1 MIGISA
7 CLGGL
12 ACRYDGQKKEVPELM
27 ELVET
32 GEAVMVCPEVIGGL
46 PIPRDPAE
54 IIGGNGF
61 DVWKD
66 QAKVW
71 TTSGEDVTEA
81 YKNGAIKA
89 YQKLQEKHIDLVIM
103 KEKSPSCGT
112 HSIYDGSFSGIK
124 KNGAGVAP
132 PQFSQGDRRSGTVD
146 QFAAEYRFNLPQG
159 AAQRRLANRQPTGG
173 IGKMAQLGQGDEILK
188 LFKRERGQPLP
199 GFVHHRVRYGG
210 PAQ

>member
-66 QAKVW
+66 QAKW
-71 TTSGEDVTEA
+71 
-81 YKNGAIKA
+81 
-89 YQKLQEKHIDLVIM
+89 
-103 KEKSPSCGT
+103 C
-112 HSIYDGSFSGIK
+112 
-124 KNGAGVAP
+124 
-132 PQFSQGDRRSGTVD
+132 RSG
-146 QFAAEYRFNLPQG
+146 YC
-159 AAQRRLANRQPTGG
+159 
-173 IGKMAQLGQGDEILK
+173 
-188 LFKRERGQPLP
+188 LFYSAKNDCAL
-199 GFVHHRVRYGG
+199 
-210 PAQ
+210 

>member
-1 MIGISA
+1 
-7 CLGGL
+7 
-12 ACRYDGQKKEVPELM
+12 M

-81 YKNGAIKA
+81 YKMARSKPIKN
-89 YQKLQEKHIDLVIM
+89 
-103 KEKSPSCGT
+103 CR
-112 HSIYDGSFSGIK
+112 
-124 KNGAGVAP
+124 KN
-132 PQFSQGDRRSGTVD
+132 T
-146 QFAAEYRFNLPQG
+146 L
-159 AAQRRLANRQPTGG
+159 
-173 IGKMAQLGQGDEILK
+173 I
-188 LFKRERGQPLP
+188 
-199 GFVHHRVRYGG
+199 
-210 PAQ
+210 

>member
-1 MIGISA
+1 
-7 CLGGL
+7 
-12 ACRYDGQKKEVPELM
+12 M

-112 HSIYDGSFSGIK
+112 HSIYDGSFSGI
-124 KNGAGVAP
+124 
-132 PQFSQGDRRSGTVD
+132 T
-146 QFAAEYRFNLPQG
+146 
-159 AAQRRLANRQPTGG
+159 
-173 IGKMAQLGQGDEILK
+173 KMAPEWPLLILFSK
-188 LFKRERGQPLP
+188 K
-199 GFVHHRVRYGG
+199 
-210 PAQ
+210 